1 MSGQVRALRDGAI
14 GWLIFDHEARRN
26 AISVDMW
33 AAIPDLA
40 SELNA
45 DGDIR
50 VVVLRGSGEQAFVSG
65 ADISEFERTRVGA
78 AALEYDKLNSA
89 AYAAILAIEKPVIA
103 MIHGFCFGGGS
114 ILALT
119 ADLRFAASDAVFAVP
134 AAKLGLGYPLDGIRL
149 LENAVGAALA
159 KEILF
164 TGERLDAERALRIGL
179 VNDVLPK
186 PELEVRVRK
195 ICEQIA
201 INAPLSL
208 RGVKLAIREL
218 GRDEERRDMKL
229 VERALQDC
237 FHSKDYKEGVRAF
250 LEKRTPT
257 FTGE

>member
-1 MSGQVRALRDGAI
+1 MAGIVRSLREGPI
-14 GWLIFDHEARRN
+14 GWLIFDHEERRN

-40 SELNA
+40 AELNA
-45 DGDIR
+45 DFDVR
-50 VVVLRGSGEQAFVSG
+50 VVVLRGAGKQSFVSG

-78 AALEYDKLNSA
+78 ASLEYDKLNSA
-89 AYAAILAIEKPVIA
+89 AYAALLAVEKPVIA

-119 ADLRFAASDAVFAVP
+119 ADLRYAASDAVFAVP

-149 LENAVGAALA
+149 LTGAVGAARA
-159 KEILF
+159 MEILF
-164 TGERLDAERALRIGL
+164 TGERLDAETAARIGL

-186 PELEVRVRK
+186 SELESNVRK
-195 ICEQIA
+195 ICAQLST
-201 INAPLSL
+201 NAPLSL
-208 RGVKLAIREL
+208 RGIKLAIREL
-218 GRDEERRDMKL
+218 ARDESRRDMKL

-237 FHSKDYKEGVRAF
+237 FHSEDYKEGVRAF

-257 FTGE
+257 FKGK

>member
-1 MSGQVRALRDGAI
+1 MQP
-14 GWLIFDHEARRN
+14 GWLIFDHEERRN

-40 SELNA
+40 SELDANS
-45 DGDIR
+45 DVR
-50 VVVLRGSGEQAFVSG
+50 VVVIRGSGERSFASG

-89 AYAAILAIEKPVIA
+89 AYAALLAIQKPVIA

-149 LENAVGAALA
+149 LESAVGAALA

-164 TGERLDAERALRIGL
+164 TGERLGADRAARIGL

-186 PELEVRVRK
+186 SELEARVRK
-195 ICEQIA
+195 VCQQIA
-201 INAPLSL
+201 NNAPLSL

-218 GRDEERRDMKL
+218 GRDEGRRDMKL

-237 FHSKDYKEGVRAF
+237 FHSEDYEEGVRAF

>member
-1 MSGQVRALRDGAI
+1 MAGSVRTLREGTI
-14 GWLIFDHEARRN
+14 GWLIFDHEERRN

-33 AAIPDLA
+33 AAIPELI

-45 DGDIR
+45 DRDVR
-50 VVVLRGSGEQAFVSG
+50 VVVLRGAGEQSFVSG

-89 AYAAILAIEKPVIA
+89 AYAAVLAVEKPVIA

-119 ADLRFAASDAVFAVP
+119 ADLRYAACDAVFAVP

-149 LENAVGAALA
+149 LEAAVGAAQA

-164 TGERLDAERALRIGL
+164 TGERLDAKRAARIGL

-186 PELEVRVRK
+186 SELEAKVRG
-195 ICEQIA
+195 ICAQIA

-208 RGVKLAIREL
+208 RGVKLAVREL
-218 GRDEERRDMKL
+218 GRDENLRDMKL

-237 FHSKDYKEGVRAF
+237 FHSEDYKEGVRAF

>member
-1 MSGQVRALRDGAI
+1 LTGRVRSLREGSI
-14 GWLIFDHEARRN
+14 GWLIFEHEERRN

-33 AAIPDLA
+33 AAIPELA
-40 SELNA
+40 AELDA
-45 DGDIR
+45 DRDVR
-50 VVVLRGSGEQAFVSG
+50 VVVLRGAGEESFVSG

-78 AALEYDKLNSA
+78 AALDYDKLNSA

-149 LENAVGAALA
+149 LKKAVGEALA

-164 TGERLDAERALRIGL
+164 TGERLGAERAARIGL

-186 PELEVRVRK
+186 SELEARVRK
-195 ICEQIA
+195 VCEQIA
-201 INAPLSL
+201 TNAPLSL

-218 GRDEERRDMKL
+218 GRDESRRDMKL
-229 VERALQDC
+229 VEHALQAC
-237 FHSKDYKEGVRAF
+237 FHSDDYKEGVRAF

-257 FTGE
+257 FNGE